1 MTSKR
6 KEIERLQVE
15 LPLEELKAI
24 EDFRFRHRM
33 PSRSAAV
40 RELLRRGL
48 AASESQPA
56 TVRRIESSKKSL
68 ITPDPQDML
77 SNSHEPI
84 GVERTSC

>member
-24 EDFRFRHRM
+24 EDL